1 MTTAISASQSIRS
14 FPAGTVIS
22 SPWLASAFG
31 GFKKEGPVRHVVV
44 ELGGVVGVVA
54 ADTDDLRRLR
64 GREHVDRGVVEG
76 VLLAR
81 EGDGV
86 GLGVVRSLA
95 DRAGRVAESRV
106 VHTGPSNGL
115 IKGLPEA
122 VRCERAGRSISALA
136 PAPAPSP
143 RPVRTRVVEF
153 GVVELGVV
161 EADIRIDRR
170 LVGVAAEQLRAGAA
184 GGAVVVAPQR
194 VGPNRDARDDRLV
207 AAPADDAALER
218 LAADD
223 AGRLGPLRR
232 RGDPVVDGADSAE
245 PGEPCRRSSRRSA
258 GGDNASPSAANASPK
273 QRAEA
278 RSLPDRDGGDP
289 EPDQQENAAQEVAGG
304 ATSGSPSPGA
314 PVRRPGAGRRRR

>member
-31 GFKKEGPVRHVVV
+31 GFKKRRGPVRHVVV

-136 PAPAPSP
+136 PRSRSVSSS
-143 RPVRTRVVEF
+143 RPVRTESSNSESSNSESSRLTSGSIAVV
-153 GVVELGVV
+153 V
-161 EADIRIDRR
+161 
-170 LVGVAAEQLRAGAA
+170 VGVAAEQLRAGAA
-184 GGAVVVAPQR
+184 GAVVVAPQR

-245 PGEPCRRSSRRSA
+245 PGEAVSAVEPPLSGRRQRQPER
-258 GGDNASPSAANASPK
+258 GEREREPE

-278 RSLPDRDGGDP
+278 RP
-289 EPDQQENAAQEVAGG
+289 A
-304 ATSGSPSPGA
+304 
-314 PVRRPGAGRRRR
+314 RPRRRRS